1 MSVDADAPGKHG
13 AKNTAFMNKLQDCIA
28 KGPLKNHCAVGGFSA
43 KTHRSEIK
51 NIIRRI
57 RGQLDVL
64 DSAVTDASCEGL
76 NVVSDRACQDIRELL
91 CELQDATG
99 AIVRQEGAYG
109 KEHGRR

>member
-1 MSVDADAPGKHG
+1 MLTRQAQSAEFI
-13 AKNTAFMNKLQDCIA
+13 NELRNCIS
-28 KGPLKNHCAVGGFSA
+28 KGPPKNHCAVGGFSA

-51 NIIRRI
+51 NIIRGI

-64 DSAVTDASCEGL
+64 DSATTDASCEGL
-76 NVVSDRACQDIRELL
+76 NVVTGRACQDIKALL

-109 KEHGRR
+109 KGRR

>member
-1 MSVDADAPGKHG
+1 MSVAADAPVKRG
-13 AKNTAFMNKLQDCIA
+13 AKNTAFMNELQNCIA
-28 KGPLKNHCAVGGFSA
+28 KGPLKHCAVGGFSA
-43 KTHRSEIK
+43 KPHRSEIK
-51 NIIRRI
+51 NIIRGI

-64 DSAVTDASCEGL
+64 DSATTDASCEGL
-76 NVVSDRACQDIRELL
+76 NVVTGRACQDIKALL